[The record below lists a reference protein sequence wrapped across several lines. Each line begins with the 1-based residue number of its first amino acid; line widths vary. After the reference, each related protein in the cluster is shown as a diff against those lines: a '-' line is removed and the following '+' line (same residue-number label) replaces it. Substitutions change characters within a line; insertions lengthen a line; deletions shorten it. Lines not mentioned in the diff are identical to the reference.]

1 MGQLISEIMTTDPIT
16 VPTNATVAE
25 AARLMREHAIGDIC
39 STDPVAVR
47 SDHEVSEAIALMR
60 KHDIR
65 RLPVV
70 DDSDRPAGIVTLGDL
85 AENQDPNS
93 VLGDISAAPP
103 NPS

>member
-1 MGQLISEIMTTDPIT
+1 
-16 VPTNATVAE
+16 
-25 AARLMREHAIGDIC
+25 MR
-39 STDPVAVR
+39 P
-47 SDHEVSEAIALMR
+47 DHEVSAAIALMR

-85 AENQDPNS
+85 AEKKDPDS

-103 NPS
+103 NQ